1 MQAAYQIFYFLKEGE
16 FVTIEHLTF
25 GVILSQF
32 HFILFPTPELVE
44 LLQMAGSKMARPEPV
59 IWMSFL

>member
-44 LLQMAGSKMARPEPV
+44 LL
-59 IWMSFL
+59 